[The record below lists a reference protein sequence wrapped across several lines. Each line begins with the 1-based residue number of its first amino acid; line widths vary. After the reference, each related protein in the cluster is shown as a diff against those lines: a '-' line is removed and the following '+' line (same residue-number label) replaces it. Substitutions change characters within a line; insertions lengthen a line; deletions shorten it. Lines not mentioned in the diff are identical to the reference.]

1 MTASVS
7 DLLDRL
13 HRQAFAMA
21 NLTPQPSEERWRA
34 QSVVWPKLAAAT
46 IRAINNIPT
55 DSPANNEDLGLVDS
69 ILHPIARNQWL
80 PTSTRG
86 KVPQVPPDRRLVDMA
101 RVLGGIADLLT
112 VRLEGVESDPAT
124 VLGLRANLLTP
135 VMVAAN
141 WSLATAPDS
150 KPSWMARRHLQVL
163 SGVGTAFAFI
173 PVALRTGPYDDIA
186 AVRRSE
192 NSLDA
197 AIHTWLDAATDA
209 LATRKGLSGVTL
221 RTIAA
226 DLSVI
231 CGAAA
236 TLTNTAITQGH
247 LAEAVGRPV
256 VQAISEAN
264 SRWREAS
271 RWPQTIYLGGA
282 RHAGL
287 AEASIRLRQTVV
299 DALRDGKDWADTQV
313 IARRV
318 PRLDLLA
325 VARRAMHAAAGTG
338 QQHQAAVSNL
348 FWGKDRVMIA
358 SRALEGAT
366 YMNKSVFIAR
376 RRGDWLPMPRYEPTG
391 VAVYQAATRAS
402 DTTLVARD
410 LTTSTAR
417 PVEAF
422 SGPAIPPPVELSQG
436 RIAAPGASHG
446 NHRSDRLTKAPP
458 FGMGDGGLAPGTLDL
473 GVSR

>member
-13 HRQAFAMA
+13 HRQAFAIS
-21 NLTPQPSEERWRA
+21 NLTPQPSEDRWWA

-55 DSPANNEDLGLVDS
+55 DRPSRNDDLGMVDS
-69 ILHPIARNQWL
+69 ILHPIARNQWF
-80 PTSTRG
+80 PIHARG
-86 KVPQVPPDRRLVDMA
+86 AGRQVPPDRRLVDMA

-112 VRLEGVESDPAT
+112 VRLNGVESDPAT
-124 VLGLRANLLTP
+124 VLGLQANLLSP

-150 KPSWMARRHLQVL
+150 KPNWTARRHLQVL
-163 SGVGTAFAFI
+163 SGIGTAFAFI

-186 AVRRSE
+186 AVPRSE

-197 AIHTWLDAATDA
+197 AIHTWLDAAKDA

-236 TLTNTAITQGH
+236 TLTNAAIAQGQ
-247 LAEAVGRPV
+247 LGEDRGRPV
-256 VQAISEAN
+256 VKAISEAN
-264 SRWREAS
+264 TRWREAS

-287 AEASIRLRQTVV
+287 TEASVRLRQTVI
-299 DALRDGKDWADTQV
+299 DTLRDGEAWAG
-313 IARRV
+313 
-318 PRLDLLA
+318 PRAIVKRLPRQDLLA
-325 VARRAMHAAAGTG
+325 VARRAMHAAAAAG
-338 QQHQAAVSNL
+338 QQHHAAVINL
-348 FWGKDRVMIA
+348 FWGRDRLMIA

-366 YMNKSVFIAR
+366 YMNKDAFTAR
-376 RRGDWLPMPRYEPTG
+376 RRGEWLPMPRYEPTG
-391 VAVYQAATRAS
+391 VEVSRAATRAL
-402 DTTLVARD
+402 DATAAAHD
-410 LTTSTAR
+410 LAIGTAR
-417 PVEAF
+417 
-422 SGPAIPPPVELSQG
+422 SIDG
-436 RIAAPGASHG
+436 IAAPAVSATVQLNQGRVAAPSIG
-446 NHRSDRLTKAPP
+446 DGIDRSDRLTRVPP
-458 FGMGDGGLAPGTLDL
+458 FGLRHGGLAPRTPGMGLP
-473 GVSR
+473 R

>member
-13 HRQAFAMA
+13 HRQAFAIS
-21 NLTPQPSEERWRA
+21 NLTPQPSEDRWRA
-34 QSVVWPKLAAAT
+34 QSVVWPKLAGAT

-55 DSPANNEDLGLVDS
+55 DSPASNDDLGLVDS

-80 PTSTRG
+80 PARARG
-86 KVPQVPPDRRLVDMA
+86 IGRQVPPDRRLVDMA

-112 VRLEGVESDPAT
+112 VRLNGVESDPAT

-150 KPSWMARRHLQVL
+150 KPNWTARRHLQVL
-163 SGVGTAFAFI
+163 SGIGTAFSFI

-186 AVRRSE
+186 AVPRSE

-197 AIHTWLDAATDA
+197 AIHTWLDAAKDA
-209 LATRKGLSGVTL
+209 LATRKGLSGATL

-236 TLTNTAITQGH
+236 TLTNTAIAQGQ
-247 LAEAVGRPV
+247 LGEDRGRPV
-256 VQAISEAN
+256 VKAISDAN
-264 SRWREAS
+264 TRWREAS
-271 RWPQTIYLGGA
+271 RWPQTIYLGGV

-287 AEASIRLRQTVV
+287 TEASIRLRQIVIDT
-299 DALRDGKDWADTQV
+299 LRDGKAWAD
-313 IARRV
+313 
-318 PRLDLLA
+318 PRAVTKRLPRQDLLA
-325 VARRAMHAAAGTG
+325 VARRAMHAAAAAG
-338 QQHQAAVSNL
+338 QQHHAAVINL

-366 YMNKSVFIAR
+366 YMNKDVFTAR
-376 RRGDWLPMPRYEPTG
+376 RRGEWLPMPRYEPTG
-391 VAVYQAATRAS
+391 VEVSRAATRAL
-402 DTTLVARD
+402 DATGAARD
-410 LTTSTAR
+410 LVIGTVRSIDVLAALTI
-417 PVEAF
+417 
-422 SGPAIPPPVELSQG
+422 PATVQLTEG
-436 RIAAPGASHG
+436 RVAALGVGAG
-446 NHRSDRLTKAPP
+446 VGRTGRFLKEPP
-458 FGMGDGGLAPGTLDL
+458 FGMGHGGLTPHTPDS
-473 GVSR
+473 GVPR